1 MIDKLTALE
10 QQRKDVEWDFAS
22 FADTGTDVDVSRDG
36 HTFRVKWVT
45 RGKQQESTFSALT
58 MDAYRALIAG
68 PQLAD
73 LRTVADMIH
82 RTFQPEESESFIAT
96 RAKYEN
102 PTADPRPAIELLTEL
117 IESPVG
123 EATRVTMLTGA
134 AGAGKTKVLKELVRQ
149 QADKYLHG
157 QTKKLLLYVNAQGRA
172 LARLNEALA
181 TELQDLRVGLTY
193 HSVAVL
199 ARLGILV
206 PVIDG
211 FDELLG
217 VSGYDDAF
225 SSLAALL
232 EQLKGQGQL
241 LTSARSVY
249 YEKEFLDRAPRVNAE
264 ISQAWDHVP
273 IRLIEWDE
281 NDREMYIVNWFQENN
296 ISGQGREHIRKH
308 IGEIFSGE
316 NEYFIS
322 KPLFFTRSLDLAIRD
337 PDFSFGDDPLRGL
350 SNEYLNRELREK
362 LLDRNSRPLLTEKQ
376 FHRLMCELAEEMWN
390 QDTREL
396 DYNSIGIVAEYVAE
410 DEGLSETARRTV
422 KERVP
427 TLAFLGRGGGLGT
440 HTGAFEHEVFFFYF
454 LGRLIASRLSSDG
467 GDIGLLLS
475 RSALPEEVAERV
487 AREVRGME
495 DAASTQLQ
503 KLVDRLVKAAKT
515 EWLRMSQVRQNAG
528 LLVMALF
535 RRIGDVKNCFVESLE
550 FPGSNLE
557 KVSLTECSFTD
568 VTVWRTDLTS
578 TKFLDCDVS
587 DTVFVEPKIS
597 CDITRLELRG
607 IALENFSGICEQ
619 DDTIIYQ
626 PSIIAKKL
634 IQCGATIYTESISRG
649 EWNISGAYINVLEK
663 LMRAY
668 SRANPVYRGDDTL
681 TGIFCD
687 PAWDTLEKLL
697 IEHRLIKSQL
707 RQTSGLRKEFFRR
720 QFSPR
725 EFMAGVNRNTNVDQR
740 IREFWQAL
748 EKHSTMRIQVD
759 S

>member
-1 MIDKLTALE
+1 
-10 QQRKDVEWDFAS
+10 
-22 FADTGTDVDVSRDG
+22 
-36 HTFRVKWVT
+36 
-45 RGKQQESTFSALT
+45 
-58 MDAYRALIAG
+58 
-68 PQLAD
+68 
-73 LRTVADMIH
+73 
-82 RTFQPEESESFIAT
+82 
-96 RAKYEN
+96 
-102 PTADPRPAIELLTEL
+102 
-117 IESPVG
+117 
-123 EATRVTMLTGA
+123 
-134 AGAGKTKVLKELVRQ
+134 
-149 QADKYLHG
+149 
-157 QTKKLLLYVNAQGRA
+157 
-172 LARLNEALA
+172 
-181 TELQDLRVGLTY
+181 
-193 HSVAVL
+193 
-199 ARLGILV
+199 
-206 PVIDG
+206 
-211 FDELLG
+211 
-217 VSGYDDAF
+217 
-225 SSLAALL
+225 
-232 EQLKGQGQL
+232 
-241 LTSARSVY
+241 
-249 YEKEFLDRAPRVNAE
+249 
-264 ISQAWDHVP
+264 
-273 IRLIEWDE
+273 
-281 NDREMYIVNWFQENN
+281 
-296 ISGQGREHIRKH
+296 
-308 IGEIFSGE
+308 
-316 NEYFIS
+316 
-322 KPLFFTRSLDLAIRD
+322 
-337 PDFSFGDDPLRGL
+337 
-350 SNEYLNRELREK
+350 
-362 LLDRNSRPLLTEKQ
+362 
-376 FHRLMCELAEEMWN
+376 
-390 QDTREL
+390 
-396 DYNSIGIVAEYVAE
+396 
-410 DEGLSETARRTV
+410 
-422 KERVP
+422 
-427 TLAFLGRGGGLGT
+427 
-440 HTGAFEHEVFFFYF
+440 
-454 LGRLIASRLSSDG
+454 
-467 GDIGLLLS
+467 
-475 RSALPEEVAERV
+475 
-487 AREVRGME
+487 ME

-578 TKFLDCDVS
+578 TRFLDCDVS

-668 SRANPVYRGDDTL
+668 GRANPVYRGDDTL